1 MMSEEQSIKQL
12 VKKKLLEFYM
22 NHMDFDDR
30 SPRHIE
36 EAEALLKDLRQ
47 KYGWQALI
55 EAVEELRGESERAAI
70 KARARFYEAV
80 LSEKKGGRS

>member
-1 MMSEEQSIKQL
+1 MTPEEQSAKQL

-22 NHMDFDDR
+22 SHVDFDDR

-55 EAVEELRGESERAAI
+55 EAIEELRDESERETI